1 VVEVGDTVCEPF
13 TATALPFSVALTAL
27 LDDHVSVEL
36 PPEAMDVGFALMLAV
51 GAPLEPTVT
60 EVWADVEVPAELV
73 ATNV

>member
-1 VVEVGDTVCEPF
+1 VVEVGDTVCDPF
-13 TATALPFSVALTAL
+13 TATELPFSFALTAL
-27 LDDHVSVEL
+27 LDDQVSVEL

-60 EVWADVEVPAELV
+60 EVWAEVDVPAELV